1 MQLTARTL
9 LDPEHSYVLGAEHH
23 MCWGKAAII
32 QELEAPTPLSR
43 KLALALAA
51 CSTFDQMVRQAL
63 RGIEWS
69 FGRHLVERRR
79 TASLP
84 LSSILPEESRGTPG
98 RAGVKQRIYP
108 SPNDRRAKSKRKDP
122 RRRKLADSPTLSQVH
137 EGQSVRVRVRYS
149 MRAREFS

>member
-1 MQLTARTL
+1 
-9 LDPEHSYVLGAEHH
+9 

-51 CSTFDQMVRQAL
+51 CSTFGQMVRQAL

-98 RAGVKQRIYP
+98 RAGVKAADLPLAER
-108 SPNDRRAKSKRKDP
+108 SKGEEQK
-122 RRRKLADSPTLSQVH
+122 KISEETKAC
-137 EGQSVRVRVRYS
+137 
-149 MRAREFS
+149 